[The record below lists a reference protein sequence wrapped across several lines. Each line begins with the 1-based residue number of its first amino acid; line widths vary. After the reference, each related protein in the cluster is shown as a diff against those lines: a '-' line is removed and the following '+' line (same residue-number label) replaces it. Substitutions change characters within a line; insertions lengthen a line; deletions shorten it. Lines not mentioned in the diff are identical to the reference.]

1 MQAVKTK
8 KISVGT
14 FLDEGQPQS
23 MDGRRLVVA
32 FQKNRE
38 FHANQV
44 RRNRALVEEVAG
56 GVFGGTVTISCEV
69 VYDNDND
76 NDNAQVAEEKAPETD
91 ERVQMVMQVFGGEV
105 IG

>member
-1 MQAVKTK
+1 MQAVKIK

-32 FQKNRE
+32 FQEKRE

-56 GVFGGTVTISCEV
+56 EVFGGTVTISCEV
-69 VYDNDND
+69 VYDK
-76 NDNAQVAEEKAPETD
+76 DNAQVAEEKAPETD

>member
-1 MQAVKTK
+1 MQAVKIK

-44 RRNRALVEEVAG
+44 RRNRALVEEVAV

-69 VYDNDND
+69 VYD